1 MALQLGVQRLLVYLP
16 GGRTPT
22 TGMWVTQAVP
32 VGANQRIPGRT
43 AAVPFWNADKA
54 GVGFGKLPPICRCGR
69 EPVALCS
76 GGKSLVEQ
84 LHYDTGLFHR

>member
-1 MALQLGVQRLLVYLP
+1 MALQLGVHRLLVYQP
-16 GGRTPT
+16 GGRAPIAR
-22 TGMWVTQAVP
+22 MWVTQAVP

-54 GVGFGKLPPICRCGR
+54 RVGFGELPPICRCGR

-76 GGKSLVEQ
+76 GRKSLVVQ